1 MTNSDFVDQE
11 LEDLLS
17 TPQTSNPAVQNY
29 TVMGVEYDGNTGQ
42 PVSGQNLDEA
52 GTNGEN
58 DTGTVSGGGV
68 DDEVTEE
75 DKEFEKKFEKFY
87 RRRFPG
93 FTMSSGVNTLG
104 HGTGELMLTTD
115 TKQCIHFYEQ
125 GNCKIGSRNSIELKT
140 GDKSTE
146 DDLSVFITAENGHI
160 KITAPNGNL
169 ILQGSNVLLEAT
181 DADGQVTVKSKKN
194 MYLDSTSLTIDT
206 DYATIA
212 ACSDMLLYGGNDATL
227 YCESGPPET
236 ASGGDPIIASGLVGK
251 ILAAMKSAKML
262 FTSGAI

>member
-1 MTNSDFVDQE
+1 MTSSSNQ
-11 LEDLLS
+11 
-17 TPQTSNPAVQNY
+17 QTSNPTTVQNY
-29 TVMGVEYDGNTGQ
+29 TVMGVEYDGTTGQ

-52 GTNGEN
+52 GIGGEIAGEN
-58 DTGTVSGGGV
+58 AEMS
-68 DDEVTEE
+68 EE

-93 FTMSSGVNTLG
+93 FVMSSGVNTLA

-140 GDKSTE
+140 GDQATS
-146 DDLSVFITAENGHI
+146 DDLSIFLSAENGAI
-160 KITAPNGNL
+160 KISAPNGNL
-169 ILQGSNVLLEAT
+169 ILQGENVLLEAT
-181 DADGQVTVKSKKN
+181 AADGQVTLKTKKN
-194 MYLDSTSLTIDT
+194 MYLDAPSLTIDS

-212 ACSDMLLYGGNDATL
+212 ASSDMLLYGGNDTML

-236 ASGGDPIIASGLVGK
+236 GSGGDPIIATSLTEK
-251 ILAAMKSAKML
+251 ILAAVKNAKML
-262 FTSGAI
+262 FTSGAV

>member
-1 MTNSDFVDQE
+1 MTYLGPISSNVD
-11 LEDLLS
+11 DMVNK
-17 TPQTSNPAVQNY
+17 PQTSNPTTQIDTA
-29 TVMGVEYDGNTGQ
+29 TAF
-42 PVSGQNLDEA
+42 SDEA
-52 GTNGEN
+52 TAAME
-58 DTGTVSGGGV
+58 DTGLDQVG
-68 DDEVTEE
+68 EVTEE

-104 HGTGELMLTTD
+104 HGKGELMLTTD

-146 DDLSVFITAENGHI
+146 DDLSVFISAENGHI
-160 KITAPNGNL
+160 KIAAPNGNL

-206 DYATIA
+206 DHATIA
-212 ACSDMLLYGGNDATL
+212 ACSDVLLYGGNDDTL

-236 ASGGDPIIASGLVGK
+236 ASGGDPIIASGLVGRL
-251 ILAAMKSAKML
+251 LAAMKSAKML

>member
-1 MTNSDFVDQE
+1 MTNLGPISSNVNDMVN
-11 LEDLLS
+11 
-17 TPQTSNPAVQNY
+17 TPQTSNPATVQNY

-42 PVSGQNLDEA
+42 PVTGQDLDEA
-52 GTNGEN
+52 GEL
-58 DTGTVSGGGV
+58 D
-68 DDEVTEE
+68 EE
-75 DKEFEKKFEKFY
+75 DQEFEKKFEKFY

-104 HGTGELMLTTD
+104 HGKGELMLTTD
-115 TKQCIHFYEQ
+115 TAQCIHFYEQ

-140 GDKSTE
+140 GDHATG

-169 ILQGSNVLLEAT
+169 ILQGNNVLLEAT

-194 MYLDSTSLTIDT
+194 MYIDAPSLTIDS

-212 ACSDMLLYGGNDATL
+212 ASSDMLLYGGNDATL

-251 ILAAMKSAKML
+251 ILAAMKNAKML
-262 FTSGAI
+262 FISGAV

>member
-1 MTNSDFVDQE
+1 MTSSSNQ
-11 LEDLLS
+11 
-17 TPQTSNPAVQNY
+17 QTSNPTTVQNY
-29 TVMGVEYDGNTGQ
+29 TVMGVEYDGTTGQ
-42 PVSGQNLDEA
+42 PVSGQDLDEA
-52 GTNGEN
+52 GN
-58 DTGTVSGGGV
+58 DG
-68 DDEVTEE
+68 VTEE

>member
-1 MTNSDFVDQE
+1 MTSSSNQ
-11 LEDLLS
+11 
-17 TPQTSNPAVQNY
+17 QTSNPTTVQNY
-29 TVMGVEYDGNTGQ
+29 TVMGVEYDGTTGQ
-42 PVSGQNLDEA
+42 PVSGQDLDEA
-52 GTNGEN
+52 GN
-58 DTGTVSGGGV
+58 DG
-68 DDEVTEE
+68 VTEE

-140 GDKSTE
+140 GDQATS
-146 DDLSVFITAENGHI
+146 DDLSIFLSAENGAI
-160 KITAPNGNL
+160 KISAPNGNL
-169 ILQGSNVLLEAT
+169 ILQGNNVLLEAT

-236 ASGGDPIIASGLVGK
+236 GSGGDPIIATSLTEK
-251 ILAAMKSAKML
+251 ILAAVKNAKML
-262 FTSGAI
+262 FTSGAV

>member
-1 MTNSDFVDQE
+1 MTSSSNQ
-11 LEDLLS
+11 
-17 TPQTSNPAVQNY
+17 QTSNPTTVQNY
-29 TVMGVEYDGNTGQ
+29 TVMGVEYDGTTGQ
-42 PVSGQNLDEA
+42 PVSGQDLDEA
-52 GTNGEN
+52 GN
-58 DTGTVSGGGV
+58 DG
-68 DDEVTEE
+68 VTEE

-181 DADGQVTVKSKKN
+181 DADGQVTVKTKKN
-194 MYLDSTSLTIDT
+194 LYLDAPSLTVDS

-212 ACSDMLLYGGNDATL
+212 ASSDMLLYGGNDTL
-227 YCESGPPET
+227 IYCESGPVET
-236 ASGGDPIIASGLVGK
+236 ASGGDPIIATSLTEK
-251 ILAAMKSAKML
+251 ILAALKNAKML
-262 FTSGAI
+262 FTSGAV

>member
-1 MTNSDFVDQE
+1 MTNLGPISSNVNDMVN
-11 LEDLLS
+11 
-17 TPQTSNPAVQNY
+17 TPQTSNPATVQNY

-42 PVSGQNLDEA
+42 PVTGQDLDEA
-52 GTNGEN
+52 GEL
-58 DTGTVSGGGV
+58 D
-68 DDEVTEE
+68 EE
-75 DKEFEKKFEKFY
+75 DQEFEKKFEKFY

-104 HGTGELMLTTD
+104 HGKGELMLTTD
-115 TKQCIHFYEQ
+115 TAQCIHFYEQ

-140 GDKSTE
+140 GDKATG

-169 ILQGSNVLLEAT
+169 ILQGNNVLLEAT
-181 DADGQVTVKSKKN
+181 DADGQVTLKSKKN
-194 MYLDSTSLTIDT
+194 MYIDAPSLTIDS

-212 ACSDMLLYGGNDATL
+212 ASSDMLLYGGNDTL
-227 YCESGPPET
+227 VYCESGPVET
-236 ASGGDPIIASGLVGK
+236 ASGGDPIIATSLTEK
-251 ILAAMKSAKML
+251 ILAALKNAKML

>member
-11 LEDLLS
+11 LEDLLA
-17 TPQTSNPAVQNY
+17 TPKTSNPAVQNY

-93 FTMSSGVNTLG
+93 FTMSSGVNTLA
-104 HGTGELMLTTD
+104 HGKGELMLTTD
-115 TKQCIHFYEQ
+115 TAQCIHFYEQ

-140 GDKSTE
+140 GDHATS
-146 DDLSVFITAENGHI
+146 DDLSIFLSAENGTI
-160 KITAPNGNL
+160 KISAPNGNL
-169 ILQGSNVLLEAT
+169 ILQGLNVLLEAT
-181 DADGQVTVKSKKN
+181 DPEGQVTVKTKQN
-194 MYLDSTSLTIDT
+194 LYLDAPSLTVDS

-212 ACSDMLLYGGNDATL
+212 ASSDMLLYGGNDTMV
-227 YCESGPPET
+227 YCESGPVET
-236 ASGGDPIIASGLVGK
+236 GSGGDAIIATSLTEK
-251 ILAAMKSAKML
+251 ILAAVKNAKML
-262 FTSGAI
+262 FTSGAV